1 MFTFEIGK
9 RLVAAMP
16 RVNIDHHN
24 SGCGAGRDPDVVQA
38 AHAPPAVDRTAL
50 GGSVIT
56 PAGLYCVFSRCS
68 TFRAAPARALPR
80 SGVVP
85 NYSSARKDAQ
95 TAGGIT
101 LGALAIRA
109 LAHGFTSASA
119 RRTGHR

>member
-9 RLVAAMP
+9 RLVTAMP

-24 SGCGAGRDPDVVQA
+24 SGCGAGGDPDVVQA

-56 PAGLYCVFSRCS
+56 PAGRQGMLAGSA

-80 SGVVP
+80 SGVVS

-95 TAGGIT
+95 TVCCIK
-101 LGALAIRA
+101 L
-109 LAHGFTSASA
+109 
-119 RRTGHR
+119 